1 MVYQSAHA
9 APADATYVQPAM
21 QSPRPPK
28 RRRTGMLVVTG
39 IIVLI
44 TLGLAGAFA
53 YAKSQGAVATASTP
67 PARGPANV
75 SCEHGTLPNGACAGP
90 AKAYA
95 IPTAKDFELTLK
107 ITRKAC
113 FDSAGC
119 NIDFEIQL
127 NYLGSGGE
135 PGTSWDITYDIQ
147 GAEDPYTNTLTM
159 TFDADGLHGQYER
172 QETESVQTPK
182 SSSKLTVAITAV
194 DAA

>member
-9 APADATYVQPAM
+9 APVDATYVQP
-21 QSPRPPK
+21 PRPSK
-28 RRRTGMLVVTG
+28 RRRTGMLVLTG
-39 IIVLI
+39 VIVLV

-53 YAKSQGAVATASTP
+53 YAKSQGAAATASST
-67 PARGPANV
+67 PARGPADV
-75 SCEHGTLPNGACAGP
+75 SCEHGQLPNGACAGP
-90 AKAYA
+90 AKAYT
-95 IPTAKDFELTLK
+95 IPRAKDFELTLK
-107 ITRKAC
+107 TTRRAC
-113 FDSAGC
+113 FGSAGC

-135 PGTSWDITYDIQ
+135 PGSSWDITYDVQ

-159 TFDADGLHGQYER
+159 TFDVDGLHGQYER